1 MLWKYNLL
9 TINIM
14 FVEIPIKVKIK
25 ENLASLMDLDKLQY

>member
-14 FVEIPIKVKIK
+14 FVEILIKVKTK
-25 ENLASLMDLDKLQY
+25 ENLASLTDLDK